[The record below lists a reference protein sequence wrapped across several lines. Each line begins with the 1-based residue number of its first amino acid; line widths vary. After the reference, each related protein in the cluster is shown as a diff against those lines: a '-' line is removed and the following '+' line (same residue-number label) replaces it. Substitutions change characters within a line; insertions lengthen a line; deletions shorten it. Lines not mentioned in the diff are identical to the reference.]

1 MFPIFYKYFIPDV
14 TYFTAFLVIMVFF
27 KLFLIV
33 TNIFMLIY
41 LYILTRTC
49 KWAPEGRDVVT
60 FYR

>member
-1 MFPIFYKYFIPDV
+1 MNLCPPFVYKYFITHV

-41 LYILTRTC
+41 LYILTST
-49 KWAPEGRDVVT
+49 WNVVT

>member
-1 MFPIFYKYFIPDV
+1 MSPIFYKYFIHYV

-41 LYILTRTC
+41 LYILTRTW
-49 KWAPEGRDVVT
+49 KWPPEGRNVVT
-60 FYR
+60 FYC